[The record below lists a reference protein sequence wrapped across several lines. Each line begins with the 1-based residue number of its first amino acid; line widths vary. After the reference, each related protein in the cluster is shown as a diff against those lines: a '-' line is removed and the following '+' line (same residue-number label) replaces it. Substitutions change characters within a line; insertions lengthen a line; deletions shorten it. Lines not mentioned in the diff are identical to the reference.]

1 MVPFFFIHSFT
12 PPCLLTAFVVLFY
25 FILLIMFY
33 FLGEAQKCTC
43 LREECKKWVGAPDPQ
58 MRNEELPDARIL
70 KASSPYLH
78 CSLFVEG
85 VMWVR
90 SNRDD
95 FAKKSPFLR
104 EVEGRGLDFTKK
116 MTLGLSESEF
126 SFAKFC
132 QPPFWFPCP

>member
-1 MVPFFFIHSFT
+1 
-12 PPCLLTAFVVLFY
+12 
-25 FILLIMFY
+25 
-33 FLGEAQKCTC
+33 
-43 LREECKKWVGAPDPQ
+43 

-90 SNRDD
+90 LNRDD
-95 FAKKSPFLR
+95 FMKKSPFLR
-104 EVEGRGLDFTKK
+104 EVEGRGFGFHQENDARIVP
-116 MTLGLSESEF
+116 ESEF

-132 QPPFWFPCP
+132 